1 MKPLQHLG
9 LACAAGLLATS
20 AMAHTALEYPVATAG
35 QVYKAS
41 FKIGHGCGESPTR
54 QIVVDIPAGVQGVKP
69 MPKPG
74 WQLEVTREKLAKPY
88 TSHGRQVSEDVA
100 RISWTAKT
108 AEDMLPNAHYD
119 EFVLTGTLPQRA
131 GMLYWPVQQVCEQG
145 RHDWTEIPRPGQ
157 KASDLKSPAP
167 ALETM
172 PAAQG
177 AGHAH

>member
-1 MKPLQHLG
+1 MKPIPYAG
-9 LACAAGLLATS
+9 RVALASLLAAS

-35 QVYKAS
+35 QAYKAT

-54 QIVVDIPAGVQGVKP
+54 QIVVDIPAGVQGAKP

-88 TSHGRQVSEDVA
+88 TSHGRVVSEDVA
-100 RISWTAKT
+100 RITWTAKT

-119 EFVLTGTLPQRA
+119 EFVLTGTLPMRP
-131 GMLYWPVQQVCEQG
+131 GMLYWPVQQVCAQG
-145 RHDWTEIPRPGQ
+145 RHDWTDIPRPGQ
-157 KASDLKSPAP
+157 KPGELQSPAP

-177 AGHAH
+177 SGHAH